1 MKILFLNTFYRNGG
15 AARSTERIFNSIK
28 KINEQT
34 FFITQYN
41 EKYYNKDLIKNTLIN
56 KLLARIKPIIE
67 QVPLIFYR
75 KRKNL
80 FHFLRHFYL

>member
-1 MKILFLNTFYRNGG
+1 MEEGG
-15 AARSTERIFNSIK
+15 ARSTERIFNSIK

-34 FFITQYN
+34 FFFITQYN